1 MEIKSHQR
9 IERSK
14 LNDYISNYTIAVLR
28 IQNVG
33 TGVKKWIQNLWK
45 CALYVI
51 NTL

>member
-1 MEIKSHQR
+1 MEIKRRQR

-14 LNDYISNYTIAVLR
+14 LNDYVSNYTIAVLG